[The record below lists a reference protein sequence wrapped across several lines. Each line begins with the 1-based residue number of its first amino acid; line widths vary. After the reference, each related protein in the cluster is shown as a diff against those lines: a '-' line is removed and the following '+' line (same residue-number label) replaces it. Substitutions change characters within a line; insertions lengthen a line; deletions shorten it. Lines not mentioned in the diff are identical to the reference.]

1 MIGPLRAPW
10 TDTGRLQS
18 DILSIKNELSRK
30 VNNYEITSLNSRVVS
45 LEHTVREL
53 CTEVTGIRSQL
64 QELQQKT

>member
-53 CTEVTGIRSQL
+53 CTEVTGLCSQL
-64 QELQQKT
+64 QELQQKD